1 MNRSF
6 GVIGGD
12 RRQAELARLLSEEG
26 RQVSTHGLR
35 RWQAPGDGPLEQ
47 AAAADVVILPLPLC
61 RETGIL
67 ELGEGAAVRTRELFR
82 QLRPE
87 QLLLAGQVRPEQQ
100 REAEEL
106 GLDLRDLLL
115 REDVAVAN
123 AAITA
128 EGAVQTALEHLD
140 RSLAGAEVLV
150 IGYGRIGKLLCCK
163 LQGMGARVTAAA
175 RKPADLAWI
184 RAYGARAVETERL
197 DGELERTVVVFNT
210 VPAMV
215 LGAALLRQL
224 PQGCL
229 CIDLASVPGI
239 DQAAAE
245 QLGLPCIWARSL
257 PGRLAPHAAAEVLR
271 DAVDYIIIEERGD
284 PA

>member
-106 GLDLRDLLL
+106 GLDLKISSSGRMWRWPTRPLQQ
-115 REDVAVAN
+115 REPCRRLWS
-123 AAITA
+123 IWI
-128 EGAVQTALEHLD
+128 GALQER
-140 RSLAGAEVLV
+140 RS
-150 IGYGRIGKLLCCK
+150 
-163 LQGMGARVTAAA
+163 
-175 RKPADLAWI
+175 W
-184 RAYGARAVETERL
+184 
-197 DGELERTVVVFNT
+197 
-210 VPAMV
+210 
-215 LGAALLRQL
+215 
-224 PQGCL
+224 
-229 CIDLASVPGI
+229 S
-239 DQAAAE
+239 
-245 QLGLPCIWARSL
+245 
-257 PGRLAPHAAAEVLR
+257 
-271 DAVDYIIIEERGD
+271 
-284 PA
+284 